1 MASKSKSKK
10 KSKKSNSSPQRKV
23 TPTSNTISP
32 DVHDISELAEQ
43 SISLCL
49 VMIVKDE
56 GDTIRKCLSQVAPY
70 ISYYV
75 ICDTGSSD
83 NTIEE
88 IKSAAADL
96 GLEGEI
102 HERPWVNF
110 EVNRTESLELS
121 KGKCDYRWI
130 IDADDTFQASNPLHN
145 PFNNLPKDVDCFQI
159 LYKLNNLQYHRAQ
172 IVRSDQDWVYKGVL
186 HEYLDLPGK
195 DELRQYQISADL
207 CHVDADISPLKRAD
221 SLEEKYAND
230 AKILEDALEKEPDN
244 ARYMFYLAQSYRDS
258 GQKVK
263 SIEAYEKRI
272 EAGGWEEEVY
282 YSMYMIGKI
291 KEQLGRHPDEVLQAY
306 SRAWEYRPER
316 LEAAFHVMRKLREA
330 GRWVLAFTYGN
341 MAVKNPGT
349 SDILF
354 VEPDIWQWRLLDE
367 YALAAFHTGNPEI
380 AYEKTE
386 AITKMPFFS
395 SLPMN
400 ERERMEKNLAHYR
413 KAAASKAEVIKK
425 KEAAK

>member
-1 MASKSKSKK
+1 MASKTKRKK
-10 KSKKSNSSPQRKV
+10 TKKGSSPSLKKV
-23 TPTSNTISP
+23 PNPNLEVPTDLTS
-32 DVHDISELAEQ
+32 Q

-56 GDTIRKCLSQVAPY
+56 GDTIRKCLTQVAPY

-75 ICDTGSSD
+75 IVDTGSSD

-88 IKSAAADL
+88 INSTMEEL
-96 GLEGEI
+96 GIEGEV

-110 EVNRTESLELS
+110 EVNRTESLELA
-121 KGKCDYRWI
+121 KNKCDYRWI
-130 IDADDTFQASNPLHN
+130 IDADDTFQAPDPSVN

-172 IVRSDQDWVYKGVL
+172 IVKSDQDWVYKGVL

-195 DELRQYQISADL
+195 EQLVQYQIPRDR
-207 CHVDADISPLKRAD
+207 CYVDADISPLKRAAT
-221 SLEEKYAND
+221 LEEKYAKD
-230 AKILEDALEKEPDN
+230 AEILEKALLDEPDN
-244 ARYMFYLAQSYRDS
+244 SRYMFYLAQSYRDS

-263 SIEAYEKRI
+263 AIEAYERRI
-272 EAGGWEEEVY
+272 AAEGWEEEVY

-316 LEAAFHVMRKLREA
+316 LEAVFHAMRKLRER
-330 GRWVLAFTYGN
+330 GRWVLSFTYGN

-367 YALAAFHTGNPEI
+367 YSLAAFHTGNPEV
-380 AYEKTE
+380 AFEKVD
-386 AITKMPFFS
+386 AVVRMDFFP
-395 SLPMN
+395 SLPQH
-400 ERERMEKNLAHYR
+400 ERERILKNLDHFR
-413 KAAASKAEVIKK
+413 KAAAQKAEMIKQ
-425 KEAAK
+425 KEEQKS